1 MPDLSFRVYF
11 GGHAAAVEDLAA
23 IDEITVE
30 QGEGAAWEAR
40 IVMALCLD
48 DQGNWARQKELNL
61 RARTQVRV
69 ELQIGSAGFKP
80 LIEGPIVSMHNVMDS
95 RPGRSTMTITVHD
108 DSAWLNLKSGPVSVA
123 DKTDAVIARQLFL
136 DESEGHIASTQI
148 VFPPDITPPSLG
160 SNFSELG
167 TAMQMLRSL
176 AQRNG
181 VHLFVLPGPTAGAS
195 IGCLKGDP
203 EDPSSLPPLILLG
216 ANRNLAEVN
225 ATEDPESSSQTV
237 AHTLRFSDQQVV
249 SYTSQQSDESLLGS
263 APAAPTP
270 PPRTASPSASTREDA
285 SAIARAH
292 ARLKNFPVKY
302 TGRLI
307 PGCYS
312 ALLQPFQKVALNAG
326 AARDSAIL
334 LLTKVTHRI
343 TPSIYDVNFEGRG
356 NSIATLQAASPG
368 LPAGIL

>member
-11 GGHAAAVEDLAA
+11 DGQAAAVEDLAA
-23 IDEITVE
+23 IEEITVE
-30 QGEGAAWEAR
+30 QGEDAAWEAR
-40 IVMALCLD
+40 LVMALCLD
-48 DQGNWARQKELNL
+48 DQEIG
-61 RARTQVRV
+61 RAKTTQPPRPHAGAHRA
-69 ELQIGSAGFKP
+69 EDRHRRLQTVDRRPDRRRS
-80 LIEGPIVSMHNVMDS
+80 HVMDS
-95 RPGRSTMTITVHD
+95 RPGRSTVTVVVHD

-123 DKTDAVIARQLFL
+123 DKTDDAIARQLFL
-136 DESEGHIASTQI
+136 GESEGHIASTQI

-249 SYTSQQSDESLLGS
+249 SYTSQHSDESLLGS
-263 APAAPTP
+263 P
-270 PPRTASPSASTREDA
+270 PPRPPR
-285 SAIARAH
+285 R
-292 ARLKNFPVKY
+292 RGPRPPV
-302 TGRLI
+302 R
-307 PGCYS
+307 
-312 ALLQPFQKVALNAG
+312 
-326 AARDSAIL
+326 
-334 LLTKVTHRI
+334 
-343 TPSIYDVNFEGRG
+343 
-356 NSIATLQAASPG
+356 
-368 LPAGIL
+368 